1 MKVEPLMSY
10 FKDVLNT
17 FLGFEHGS
25 YIVRELSDFI
35 KNILVLQRWA
45 KV

>member
-1 MKVEPLMSY
+1 MSY

-25 YIVRELSDFI
+25 YIVRELSDFWVNL
-35 KNILVLQRWA
+35 KMLN
-45 KV
+45 